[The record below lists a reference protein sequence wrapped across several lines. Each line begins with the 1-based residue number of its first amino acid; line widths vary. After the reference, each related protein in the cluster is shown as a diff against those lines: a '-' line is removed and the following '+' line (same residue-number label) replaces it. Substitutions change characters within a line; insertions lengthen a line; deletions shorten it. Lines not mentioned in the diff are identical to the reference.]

1 MVQDIR
7 PSTSYNPLF
16 MQWLGVRMPC
26 CMFLC
31 IDSSS
36 ILSGFPL
43 VAFCHHQRLK
53 MGFWPRLLLC
63 GVFAVCLSG
72 VAHAEDD
79 EAVEAKEEATPA
91 VETDKIIDGFSA
103 ADREKMTDGSEKH
116 EFQAEVS
123 RLMDIIIN
131 SLYTDKQVFLREL
144 ISNAADALEKA
155 RFHSVQDESFLGDTK
170 DLEVKLEHDADAKTI
185 SIIDTGVGMTKAD
198 LINNLGT
205 VAKSGTTNFLE
216 AMAEGAD
223 ANLIGQ
229 FGVGFY
235 SAFLVAD
242 KVSVTSKCNDDP
254 VQHVW
259 ESSADASFVVVDDP
273 RGNTLGRGSR
283 VTLHLKEDAHDYLS
297 EDKLKEMAKKY
308 SQFIQFPIYV
318 KVKKEVD
325 ADTEEDDD
333 DKDDDEEEKKDDV
346 ETKDDDEKEE
356 EEEEKKPKKK
366 TVFEWEQVN
375 TQKAIWLRAKE
386 DVTEEEYNEF
396 YKGISK
402 DYLDPLAYTHFNA
415 EGEIEFKSILYLP
428 KKAPFD
434 MMDNYWGKKSEVK
447 LYVRRVLVAE
457 KFEDLLPRYLN
468 FVRGIV
474 DSDDL
479 PLNVSREQLQQNKIM
494 KVISKKLVR
503 KVLELMKKLAKEE
516 DAGDDEDEE
525 KDDEEK
531 EEKEEKKE
539 DSEEKKDKKDE
550 ESTWAKFYK
559 EFNKNLKMG
568 CYEDDSNRSKISKL
582 LRFSTTKSED
592 KDISLDKYLDRMQ
605 ESQESIYYMSGDNM
619 EVMKKAPALQVF
631 KKKDIE
637 VLMLSDH
644 LDEPCIQKL
653 ADYEGKKFVSIQKA
667 DVKLDETEEEKKKF
681 SKLKDMYKPLTD
693 WWKEKLTDYTEKGA
707 MKDAGVKIEK
717 VELSKRLTESPVV
730 VVTSQFGYSAQQE
743 KIMKAQA
750 FQNKDQMGMMAG
762 RKTLEVNA
770 NHPVIVDLLS
780 KVKGDKED
788 ATALDTAQVLFQT
801 ALIESGYEIADP
813 SALVNRVYRL
823 MSKELGV
830 DPDAP
835 IKEIEVPEE
844 EEEADEDD
852 KDDSDSEKE
861 DEESKPEE
869 GEKAEL

>member
-1 MVQDIR
+1 MSR
-7 PSTSYNPLF
+7 LN
-16 MQWLGVRMPC
+16 R
-26 CMFLC
+26 
-31 IDSSS
+31 
-36 ILSGFPL
+36 L
-43 VAFCHHQRLK
+43 VACTLMAASLWGAAR
-53 MGFWPRLLLC
+53 
-63 GVFAVCLSG
+63 
-72 VAHAEDD
+72 AEEDTEGK
-79 EAVEAKEEATPA
+79 EAEA
-91 VETDKIIDGFSA
+91 ETEKAADKVVDGFSES
-103 ADREKMTDGSEKH
+103 DRAKMSGSSEKH

-170 DLEVKLEHDADAKTI
+170 DLEVKIEHDPEAKTI
-185 SIIDTGVGMTKAD
+185 SIIDTGIGMSKAD

-216 AMAEGAD
+216 AMAEGSD

-259 ESSADASFVVVDDP
+259 ESSADASFTVVEDP

-297 EDKLKEMAKKY
+297 EDKLKETAKKY

-318 KVKKEVD
+318 KVKKEVE
-325 ADTEEDDD
+325 AEAEEEDDD
-333 DKDDDEEEKKDDV
+333 DKEDEEEKKDDV

-356 EEEEKKPKKK
+356 EEKKKPTKK

-386 DVTEEEYNEF
+386 DVTEEEYTEF
-396 YKGISK
+396 YKSISK

-415 EGEIEFKSILYLP
+415 EGEIEFKSILFLP

-434 MMDNYWGKKSEVK
+434 MMDNYWNKRSEVK

-457 KFEDLLPRYLN
+457 KFDELLPRYLN
-468 FVRGIV
+468 FVRGVV

-503 KVLELMKKLAKEE
+503 KVLELMKKLAKEDDSGE
-516 DAGDDEDEE
+516 EEEEKEDEDEE
-525 KDDEEK
+525 KKGEAK
-531 EEKEEKKE
+531 EEK
-539 DSEEKKDKKDE
+539 EEKKDKKDE
-550 ESTWAKFYK
+550 ESTWSKFYK
-559 EFNKNLKMG
+559 EFAKNLKMG

-582 LRFSTTKSED
+582 LRFFTTKSED
-592 KDISLDKYLDRMQ
+592 KEVSLDKYLDRMQ
-605 ESQESIYYMSGDNM
+605 ESQESIYFMSGDSLDT
-619 EVMKKAPALQVF
+619 MKKAPALQIF

-637 VLMLSDH
+637 VIMLPDH
-644 LDEPCIQKL
+644 LDEPCLQKL

-693 WWKEKLTDYTEKGA
+693 WWKEHLTDLTEKGA
-707 MKDAGVKIEK
+707 MKDAGVKVEK
-717 VELSKRLTESPVV
+717 VELSKRLTDSPVV

-743 KIMKAQA
+743 KVMKAQA
-750 FQNKDQMGMMAG
+750 FQNKDQLSMMSG
-762 RKTLEVNA
+762 RKTLEINA

-780 KVKGDKED
+780 KVKEDKENK
-788 ATALDTAQVLFQT
+788 AALDTAQVLFQT

-835 IKEIEVPEE
+835 LKEVEVPEE
-844 EEEADEDD
+844 EEEAEEEEEKDE
-852 KDDSDSEKE
+852 KDETEEADEKEEDSEEKKE
-861 DEESKPEE
+861 
-869 GEKAEL
+869 EL